1 MNTSKRTSVLIAL
14 AAVLLLA
21 IQPLYAASPSYTVT
35 QGDTLYK
42 IGLLFNTT
50 STILVKANNL
60 TGTMIY
66 PGQKLAVNTAVYT
79 VKSGDTMYLISVK
92 CGVTLDLLRKASGIA
107 SNVIYPGQ
115 ILLLPGGANTA
126 AAGSIAASTA
136 STTTAD
142 KYVVP
147 CTTAEFDQLARLVTA
162 EAAGEPYQA
171 QVAVAAVVINRV
183 QAAGWP
189 KTIHSVIYQVSDG
202 YYQFTPVQN
211 GMINSPATQL
221 AKQATQDALCGSDPT
236 KGATFYYDTSTTN
249 KWLLA
254 KPLAIKIGDMVY
266 KYS

>member
-1 MNTSKRTSVLIAL
+1 
-14 AAVLLLA
+14 
-21 IQPLYAASPSYTVT
+21 
-35 QGDTLYK
+35 
-42 IGLLFNTT
+42 
-50 STILVKANNL
+50 
-60 TGTMIY
+60 
-66 PGQKLAVNTAVYT
+66 
-79 VKSGDTMYLISVK
+79 MYLISVK

-183 QAAGWP
+183 SGSRMAEDDTFSDISSVRRLLPVHSCSKRDDKQPGNATRKTGNAGRP
-189 KTIHSVIYQVSDG
+189 LRQRPDKRRH
-202 YYQFTPVQN
+202 
-211 GMINSPATQL
+211 
-221 AKQATQDALCGSDPT
+221 
-236 KGATFYYDTSTTN
+236 
-249 KWLLA
+249 LL
-254 KPLAIKIGDMVY
+254 L
-266 KYS
+266 